1 MAIVKKEEYME
12 ALKIKIGDSTDDAD
26 LKLLEDFADTYDD
39 MFRHL
44 NSEDNINWKE
54 KYEQNDK
61 EWREKYRAR
70 FFDSS
75 VEDPTVKNKEKEDEE
90 ERAEEISVEDLF
102 SSEG

>member
-1 MAIVKKEEYME
+1 MAVVKKEEFME
-12 ALKIKIGDSTDDAD
+12 ALKNKIGDSTEDAD
-26 LKLLEDFADTYDD
+26 LKLLEDFSDTYDD
-39 MFRHL
+39 MFGRL
-44 NSEDNINWKE
+44 NSGDSIDWKE

-75 VEDPTVKNKEKEDEE
+75 VDDPTTKQKQKEDEE
-90 ERAEEISVEDLF
+90 ERAEEITVDDLF